1 MAARAKTTKKTN
13 TTAKTP
19 KVKKVAPKKLKKSQV
34 FENASS
40 HVDLPKTS
48 NEPTVE
54 TPKGGKKTLLTLAG
68 IVLVLGFLYYFKDLF
83 MVATV
88 NGKPITRFAVISE
101 LEKQNGQSV
110 VDNLITKEL
119 ILQEASKKGVS
130 VSNDDINNEV
140 KKIEDELSAQGQTL
154 DQVLEMQGLRKSD
167 VEENLRVKLY
177 IERILA
183 DQISVSDEDAQTYFN
198 ENKTLYPNAKFEDE
212 KAAIKESLA
221 QQKLQESFQ
230 TWITDL
236 KANAKIN
243 YFKTY

>member
-34 FENASS
+34 VENASS

-68 IVLVLGFLYYFKDLF
+68 VVLVLGFLYYFKDLF

-130 VSNDDINNEV
+130 VTNDDINNEV

-154 DQVLEMQGLRKSD
+154 DQVLEMQGLSKSD

-230 TWITDL
+230 TLITDL